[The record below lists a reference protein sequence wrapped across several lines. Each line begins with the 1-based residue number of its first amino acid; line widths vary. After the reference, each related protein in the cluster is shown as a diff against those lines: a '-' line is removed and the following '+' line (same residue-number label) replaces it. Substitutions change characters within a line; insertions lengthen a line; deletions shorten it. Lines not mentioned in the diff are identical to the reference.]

1 MSKRKMSLL
10 SSFENISPQVI
21 SRVGRE
27 IQDLQRNPPDGIR
40 FLPQEEDTIAEI
52 HAEIKGPA
60 GTPYD
65 GGSFHI
71 KLVLGNDFPH
81 SPPRGFFLTKIYH
94 PNVAANGDICVNTL
108 KRDWTAEVTLTHVL
122 QVIRCLLIVPFP
134 ESSLNDEAGR
144 LFMESYSEYER
155 RVKVWVSVHASKS
168 LSGDG
173 AGDTGDCGSSN
184 NSNTINKTSGNG
196 GGGEKKRGGVKAGA
210 KVKGAVASSSVA
222 ANSQPALAVKSAG
235 EEGGEVG
242 GSVAAAAAVEKG
254 ADTAGGNGGGDPA
267 SKRRQEAPRKTAKDR
282 QKEAKK
288 RGLKRL

>member
-1 MSKRKMSLL
+1 MSLL

-40 FLPQEEDTIAEI
+40 FLPQEEETIAEI

-60 GTPYD
+60 ETPYD
-65 GGSFHI
+65 GGAFHI
-71 KLVLGNDFPH
+71 KLVLSNDFPH

-94 PNVAANGDICVNTL
+94 PNVASNGDICVNTL
-108 KRDWTAEVTLTHVL
+108 KRDWTAEVTISHVL

-155 RVKVWVSVHASKS
+155 RCKVWVSVHASKS
-168 LSGDG
+168 LSGE
-173 AGDTGDCGSSN
+173 ACS
-184 NSNTINKTSGNG
+184 G
-196 GGGEKKRGGVKAGA
+196 GGGTVKGGA
-210 KVKGAVASSSVA
+210 KVQGGKVAK
-222 ANSQPALAVKSAG
+222 PG
-235 EEGGEVG
+235 TG
-242 GSVAAAAAVEKG
+242 VAAASAKSTVGGAAKKSVAKNVGSKASAKG
-254 ADTAGGNGGGDPA
+254 GAGQKSVGAADAPAAPEGGASSVGGGTAAPGGG
-267 SKRRQEAPRKTAKDR
+267 KRREEPTARKTVKDR

-288 RGLKRL
+288 KGLKRL

>member
-1 MSKRKMSLL
+1 MSNKRKMSLL

-52 HAEIKGPA
+52 HAEIKGPV

-71 KLVLGNDFPH
+71 KLVLSNDFPH

-94 PNVAANGDICVNTL
+94 PNVAPNGDICVNTL

-144 LFMESYSEYER
+144 LFMESYTEYER
-155 RVKVWVSVHASKS
+155 RVKVWVNVHASKS
-168 LSGDG
+168 LSSAPDG
-173 AGDTGDCGSSN
+173 GEATSGGGSSG
-184 NSNTINKTSGNG
+184 SGSAIKG
-196 GGGEKKRGGVKAGA
+196 GVVKAGGNGDS
-210 KVKGAVASSSVA
+210 GAA
-222 ANSQPALAVKSAG
+222 
-235 EEGGEVG
+235 
-242 GSVAAAAAVEKG
+242 VAAAAAAPAVSGKKAAPSGKKG
-254 ADTAGGNGGGDPA
+254 SSSAKVAGGSGAAGGVAGG
-267 SKRRQEAPRKTAKDR
+267 KRREDAGAATAAGAAAAPRKTVKDR

-288 RGLKRL
+288 KGLKRL

>member
-1 MSKRKMSLL
+1 MSNKRKMSLL

-52 HAEIKGPA
+52 HAEIKGPV

-71 KLVLGNDFPH
+71 KLVLSNDFPH

-94 PNVAANGDICVNTL
+94 PNVAPNGDICVNTL
-108 KRDWTAEVTLTHVL
+108 KRDWTAEVTMTHVL

-144 LFMESYSEYER
+144 LFMESYTEYER
-155 RVKVWVSVHASKS
+155 RVKVWVNVHASKS
-168 LSGDG
+168 LSSAPDG
-173 AGDTGDCGSSN
+173 GEATSGGSS
-184 NSNTINKTSGNG
+184 SGSGAAIKG
-196 GGGEKKRGGVKAGA
+196 GVVKAGGNGDS
-210 KVKGAVASSSVA
+210 GAA
-222 ANSQPALAVKSAG
+222 
-235 EEGGEVG
+235 
-242 GSVAAAAAVEKG
+242 VAAAAAPAAAAVSGKKTAPSGKKG
-254 ADTAGGNGGGDPA
+254 SSSAKVAGGSGAVGGVAGG
-267 SKRRQEAPRKTAKDR
+267 KRREDAGAATAAGAAAAPRKTVKDR

-288 RGLKRL
+288 KGLKRL